1 MDRNV
6 RRTVNGFLFLSPNI
20 TGFMVFTAF
29 PIVFSL
35 YMAFTD
41 WDLTLH
47 NMFKETSWPRFIFV
61 ANFIEL
67 LQSKEFPKYFGNT
80 LFFMM
85 GLPLGMALSL
95 LLAILL
101 NQDLKGRFTNIRK
114 VFFAGVVFFASIS
127 ILVVFGMKTTAI
139 TILLTSV
146 FWLVMGTGTWVGAT
160 WYRTVFYLPHFTSGV
175 ATFLLWKKMYN
186 PQTGPIN
193 LALVGPL
200 ESATTVIKSIS
211 RSEVVGG
218 VATVSSPIFT
228 GLEYLF
234 LAAMVGTFFMGL
246 RRTWKWWDDG
256 QAGLLSAIVCVA
268 FLALPFAIG
277 SGAGWF
283 AHPNAGLIAGLAAAA
298 VLVVYLV
305 LSIKGPSFKSAFA
318 FNMGS
323 MALITLMIMVIEF
336 AFLGFSIV
344 SANMPANA
352 WASGGLRPPE
362 WLANY
367 YWAKPAIM
375 IMGLWGA
382 IGSNNVI
389 LYQAGLSVISKELY
403 EAADVD
409 GATSMQKF
417 WNVTWPQLAP
427 TTFFIFV
434 MGIIGGLQ
442 GGFEMARTMTGGGP
456 AGATTTMTFFLYEQG
471 FDSGR
476 LGYASAVAWS
486 IFVMVM
492 VITLINWKYGRKHE
506 TE

>member
-1 MDRNV
+1 MDRNL
-6 RRTVNGFLFLSPNI
+6 RKTITGLLFLTPNI
-20 TGFMVFTAF
+20 TGFLVFTAF
-29 PIVFSL
+29 PIIFSL

-47 NMFKETSWPRFIFV
+47 NMFKNSFPRFIFV
-61 ANFIEL
+61 GNFIEL

-80 LFFMM
+80 LFLMM
-85 GLPLGMALSL
+85 GMPLGIALSL

-101 NQDLKGRFTNIRK
+101 NQDLKGRFTSIRK
-114 VFFAGVVFFASIS
+114 YFFAGVVFVASICLLS
-127 ILVVFGMKTTAI
+127 VIGMKSTALMILI
-139 TILLTSV
+139 TSI
-146 FWLVMGTGTWVGAT
+146 FWLVISVGTWAGPT
-160 WYRTVFYLPHFTSGV
+160 WYRTLFYLPHFTAGV

-193 LALVGPL
+193 LALLGPL
-200 ESATTVIKSIS
+200 EGATSAVKALPAS
-211 RSEVVGG
+211 VFHGVG
-218 VATVSSPIFT
+218 
-228 GLEYLF
+228 YLF
-234 LAAMVGTFFMGL
+234 IGLLLAMFFFGL
-246 RRTWKWWDDG
+246 RRTWKFWNDG
-256 QAGLLSAIVCVA
+256 MAGTLTAIMCVVILLIPFAVGIFSQWYVIPTEGLVAGIAALAILVG
-268 FLALPFAIG
+268 FLAF
-277 SGAGWF
+277 
-283 AHPNAGLIAGLAAAA
+283 
-298 VLVVYLV
+298 
-305 LSIKGPSFKSAFA
+305 SFKGQDFKCKPAYGL
-318 FNMGS
+318 GS
-323 MALITLMIMVIEF
+323 MVLITLMLMIVEF
-336 AFLGFSIV
+336 ICQGFSV
-344 SANMPANA
+344 VAHNLPTNA
-352 WASGGLRPPE
+352 MASGGLKPPE

-409 GATSMQKF
+409 GATANQKF

-442 GGFEMARTMTGGGP
+442 GGFEMAKTMTQGGP

-486 IFVMVM
+486 IFVLVM
-492 VITLINWKYGRKHE
+492 VITLINWKYGRQHE
-506 TE
+506 NE

>member
-1 MDRNV
+1 MDRDL

-80 LFFMM
+80 LFFLM
-85 GLPLGMALSL
+85 GMPLGMAMSL

-101 NQDLKGRFTNIRK
+101 NQDLKGRFSHIRRY
-114 VFFAGVVFFASIS
+114 FFAGVVFVASIS

-139 TILLTSV
+139 TILLTSI
-146 FWLVMGTGTWVGAT
+146 FWLIMGVGTWVGST
-160 WYRTVFYLPHFTSGV
+160 WYRTVFYLPHFTAGV

-200 ESATTVIKSIS
+200 ESATTAIKAVSQ
-211 RSEVVGG
+211 SEGVGAAMR
-218 VATVSSPIFT
+218 VTSPIFT
-228 GLEYLF
+228 GLEYL
-234 LAAMVGTFFMGL
+234 LVACMVGVFFLGV

-256 QAGLLSAIVCVA
+256 QAGLLTGIFCLL

-277 SGAGWF
+277 IGNGWF
-283 AHPNAGLIAGLAAAA
+283 SHANVGVIGGIAAAA
-298 VLVVYLV
+298 IAAVFIAKSL
-305 LSIKGPSFKSAFA
+305 KGPNFKSKLAA
-318 FNMGS
+318 NMGS
-323 MALITLMIMVIEF
+323 MMLITLMIMVVEF
-336 AFLGFSIV
+336 TFLGLSI
-344 SANMPANA
+344 AAFNLPAGA
-352 WASGGLRPPE
+352 WAGGGLRPPE

-409 GATSMQKF
+409 GATAMQKF

-492 VITLINWKYGRKHE
+492 VVTLINWRYGRKHE